1 MIFLPKRPNKRYAGQ
16 FLLIIL
22 LFVFYK
28 LAFSSEISEISE
40 SNQYDLENENISK
53 RPEGAT
59 SIPIK
64 KKLFENFRKEVTV
77 DKYYTKDGK
86 KVKVILVRKRRPA
99 FNWLRK
105 WRNKRKIKNKAKKR
119 YKMNRDRKSKKPN
132 ILKRI
137 FKRKKMNDK
146 SEEDAKISDVNYAKE
161 NEESVSKSDIF
172 EEDTEYEVNKNEED
186 EPRTKEPDTQLDDT
200 APSPSRTSSY
210 ERSSITGENTDPTD
224 MKTSTFD
231 ISAL

>member
-40 SNQYDLENENISK
+40 SNQHDLENKNISK
-53 RPEGAT
+53 RPEGAI

-64 KKLFENFRKEVTV
+64 RKIFENFRKEVTA
-77 DKYYTKDGK
+77 DKYYTKEGK

-99 FNWLRK
+99 FDWFRK

-119 YKMNRDRKSKKPN
+119 YKMNRDRKSRKPN
-132 ILKRI
+132 ILKRV
-137 FKRKKMNDK
+137 FERKKMNDK
-146 SEEDAKISDVNYAKE
+146 SKKAKISDVNYAKE

-186 EPRTKEPDTQLDDT
+186 EPRTKEPDTQLEDT